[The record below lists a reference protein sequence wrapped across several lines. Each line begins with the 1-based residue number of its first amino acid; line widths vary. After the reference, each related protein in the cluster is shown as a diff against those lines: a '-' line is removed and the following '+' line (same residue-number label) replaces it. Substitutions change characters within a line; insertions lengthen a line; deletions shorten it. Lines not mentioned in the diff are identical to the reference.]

1 MKKSG
6 SRITKIS
13 VCSSR
18 KICEEFRGDF
28 DDDFRGVGVINV
40 RCEFYVFLRHFSDS

>member
-1 MKKSG
+1 MEKPG

-28 DDDFRGVGVINV
+28 DDDFRGLWSHKCSMRN
-40 RCEFYVFLRHFSDS
+40 VFLRHFSDS